1 MGGLSYELVP
11 LYAGR
16 KPTRESRMSNI
27 PNSLAGTLGGA
38 YTHVYYDFDV
48 YIRSMWKKK
57 KII

>member
-1 MGGLSYELVP
+1 VGGLSYELVP

-27 PNSLAGTLGGA
+27 PISLEGTLGGA

-48 YIRSMWKKK
+48 YIRSM
-57 KII
+57 